1 MRAITF
7 DCPGNE
13 DVLRISDLPDP
24 SPDENEILIDV
35 YAAGINRADLL
46 QRRGLYPPPPG
57 TSDILGLECAGIVTD
72 TGPAVESFRRGD
84 RVMALLPGGGYAER
98 VSVHEGSVLPMP
110 ASMSF
115 HDAAAIPETHLT
127 AFLNLFLIGG
137 IDAGD
142 RALVH
147 GGSGGVG
154 TSAIRLCNEMG
165 VTIFVTAGGDER
177 CRRCEELG
185 ADAAIDYRSEDFVA
199 RVGEL
204 TGQSGVEVVVDPVG
218 APYLEQDLSI
228 LSPEGRLVLIGLMG
242 GRRAEIDLSTLLRGR
257 ISIIGSTL
265 RSRSAEEKAIIV
277 EAFIDELSEA
287 LSQRRIDPVVHE
299 IIPLEEASRAHRM
312 MEKGEHFGKIV
323 LEVQSSRGSS

>member
-7 DCPGNE
+7 DRPGDE
-13 DVLRISDLPDP
+13 DVLTISDQPDP
-24 SPDENEILIDV
+24 SPEENEILIDV
-35 YAAGINRADLL
+35 YAAGVNHADLL
-46 QRRGLYPPPPG
+46 QRRGLYPSPPG
-57 TSDILGLECAGIVTD
+57 ISDVLGLECAGIVAD

-98 VSVHEGSVLPMP
+98 VSVHEGSVLPIP
-110 ASMSF
+110 ESMSF
-115 HDAAAIPETHLT
+115 HDAAALPETHLT

-154 TSAIRLCNEMG
+154 TSAIRLCNELG
-165 VTIFVTAGGDER
+165 VTIYVTAGSDDR

-185 ADAAIDYRSEDFVA
+185 AGAAINYRSEDFVA
-199 RVGEL
+199 RVREL
-204 TGQSGVEVVVDPVG
+204 TAGSGVEMVLDPIG
-218 APYLEQDLSI
+218 APYLEQNLSI

-242 GRRAEIDLSTLLRGR
+242 GRKVEVDLSALLMRKA
-257 ISIIGSTL
+257 SIIGSTL

-277 EAFIDELSEA
+277 EAFMEELGEA
-287 LSQRRIDPVVHE
+287 LAARRIDPVVHDV
-299 IIPLEEASRAHRM
+299 IPLEQASRAHRLM
-312 MEKGEHFGKIV
+312 AKGEHFGKIV
-323 LEVQSSRGSS
+323 LEVR